1 MWSSFM
7 IHSMKNG
14 KFKNI
19 FIKNKLKK
27 RIVYSKIFVKKGD
40 KVEKYINAQQILG
53 NLILNFKNKK
63 EMFEL
68 YQRPEKFIKV
78 YVE

>member
-1 MWSSFM
+1 M

-27 RIVYSKIFVKKGD
+27 RMFIKIFVKKEI
-40 KVEKYINAQQILG
+40 KL
-53 NLILNFKNKK
+53 KN
-63 EMFEL
+63 
-68 YQRPEKFIKV
+68 I
-78 YVE
+78 

>member
-7 IHSMKNG
+7 IHSTQNG

-19 FIKNKLKK
+19 LLKKLKK
-27 RIVYSKIFVKKGD
+27 RIIYSKIFVKKGD
-40 KVEKYINAQQILG
+40 KVKKYVNAQQILG

-68 YQRPEKFIKV
+68 YQKPEKFIKV
-78 YVE
+78 NVE

>member
-40 KVEKYINAQQILG
+40 KVKKYINAQQILG

-68 YQRPEKFIKV
+68 YQKPEKFIKV
-78 YVE
+78 NVE